1 MSRRRRRGA
10 GGGDHGGGGHGGGD
24 ERWMASYMDM
34 VTVLMCLFIVLY
46 AMSTIDQDKF
56 EKLRFALST
65 GFGQTASKTVDTAE
79 GVVVPPNLVDKKGN
93 GFAAQADVAEAVK
106 ELDNLKAM
114 EEAIQAS
121 LQAHGVADRVGF
133 DIDQRGLT
141 IKLIGTQTF
150 FDGNSAVL
158 RPESQSII
166 DAIAPVIAASTNQI
180 SVEGHADAHGSPA
193 PFVSDWDL
201 STSRATSVLRRF
213 VDADGIAG
221 PRLSATGYGS
231 ARPASTDP
239 SDTAANRRV
248 DIVILSD
255 KSEDIRRLIPGLLD
269 GSLDPDKPIDPV
281 TGKNVVA
288 DQSTAA
294 TSSASDDT
302 APKSSDDTQDDT
314 QKGGA
319 RR

>member
-1 MSRRRRRGA
+1 MSRRRRQA
-10 GGGDHGGGGHGGGD
+10 AGGDHGGGGGHGGGD

-46 AMSTIDQDKF
+46 AMSTIDQNKF

-65 GFGQTASKTVDTAE
+65 GFGQTASKTVDTAT

-93 GFAAQADVAEAVK
+93 GFAAQADVTEAAEEV
-106 ELDNLKAM
+106 DDLKAM

-121 LQAHGVADRVGF
+121 LQAHGVADKVGF

-141 IKLIGTQTF
+141 VKLVGTQTF
-150 FDGNSAVL
+150 FGGNSATL
-158 RPESQSII
+158 QPSSQTII
-166 DAIAPVIAASTNQI
+166 DSIAPVIAASTNQI
-180 SVEGHADAHGSPA
+180 SVEGHADVHGSPT

-213 VDADGIAG
+213 VDSDGIAG
-221 PRLSATGYGS
+221 PRMSATGYGS
-231 ARPASTDP
+231 SRPASTDP
-239 SDTAANRRV
+239 NDMAANRRV

-255 KSEDIRRLIPGLLD
+255 KSEDIRKLIPGILD
-269 GSLDPDKPIDPV
+269 GTIDPSQAV
-281 TGKNVVA
+281 DPATGRNVAPVEA
-288 DQSTAA
+288 TKRPAGGAA
-294 TSSASDDT
+294 TTTST
-302 APKSSDDTQDDT
+302 THDT

-319 RR
+319 QH

>member
-10 GGGDHGGGGHGGGD
+10 GGGDHGGGGGGHGGGD

-46 AMSTIDQDKF
+46 AMSTIDQNKF

-65 GFGQTASKTVDTAE
+65 GFGQVASKTVDTAT
-79 GVVVPPNLVDKKGN
+79 GVVVPPNLVNKKGN
-93 GFAAQADVAEAVK
+93 GFAAQADVAQAVK
-106 ELDNLKAM
+106 ELNNLKAM

-121 LQAHGVADRVGF
+121 LQAHGVADKVGF

-141 IKLIGTQTF
+141 VKLIGTQTF
-150 FDGNSAVL
+150 FDGNSATL
-158 RPESQSII
+158 RPESQTII
-166 DAIAPVIAASTNQI
+166 DSIAPVIASTVNQI
-180 SVEGHADAHGSPA
+180 SIEGHADVHGSPA
-193 PFVSDWDL
+193 PFASDWDL

-221 PRLSATGYGS
+221 PRMSATGYGS

-239 SDTAANRRV
+239 SDMAANRRV

-269 GSLDPDKPIDPV
+269 GTLDPNKPIDPN
-281 TGKNVVA
+281 TGKNVTVDPSA
-288 DQSTAA
+288 VTT
-294 TSSASDDT
+294 TSSAS
-302 APKSSDDTQDDT
+302 SDT

-319 RR
+319 DG

>member
-1 MSRRRRRGA
+1 MSRRRRGS
-10 GGGDHGGGGHGGGD
+10 GGDHGGGGGGHGGGD

-46 AMSTIDQDKF
+46 AMSTVDQNKF

-65 GFGQTASKTVDTAE
+65 GFGQTASKTVDTAT

-106 ELDNLKAM
+106 EANNLKAM

-121 LQAHGVADRVGF
+121 LQAHGVADKVGF

-141 IKLIGTQTF
+141 VKLIGTQTF
-150 FDGNSAVL
+150 FGGNSATL
-158 RPESQSII
+158 QRESQTVI
-166 DAIAPVIAASTNQI
+166 DSIAPVIAASVNQI
-180 SVEGHADAHGSPA
+180 SIEGHADVHGSPT
-193 PFVSDWDL
+193 PFISDWDL

-221 PRLSATGYGS
+221 ARMSATGYGS
-231 ARPASTDP
+231 SRPASTDP
-239 SDTAANRRV
+239 NDMAANRRV

-255 KSEDIRRLIPGLLD
+255 KSEDIRKLIPGILD
-269 GSLDPDKPIDPV
+269 GTLDPNEAVDPA
-281 TGKNVVA
+281 TGKNVAPA
-288 DQSTAA
+288 DATKSPAQQTTTTST
-294 TSSASDDT
+294 TSH
-302 APKSSDDTQDDT
+302 DT

-319 RR
+319 QH

>member
-1 MSRRRRRGA
+1 VSRRRRQA
-10 GGGDHGGGGHGGGD
+10 AGGDHGGGGGHGGGD

-46 AMSTIDQDKF
+46 AMSTIDQNKF

-65 GFGQTASKTVDTAE
+65 GFGQVASKTVDTAS

-106 ELDNLKAM
+106 EVNDLKAM

-121 LQAHGVADRVGF
+121 LQAHGVADKVGF

-150 FDGNSAVL
+150 FGGNSATL
-158 RPESQSII
+158 QPSSQAII
-166 DAIAPVIAASTNQI
+166 DSIAPVIGASTNQI
-180 SVEGHADAHGSPA
+180 SVEGHADVHGSPT

-221 PRLSATGYGS
+221 ARMSATGYGS
-231 ARPASTDP
+231 SRPASTDP
-239 SDTAANRRV
+239 NDMAANRRV

-255 KSEDIRRLIPGLLD
+255 KSEDIRKLIPGILD
-269 GSLDPDKPIDPV
+269 GSVDPNQAVDPA
-281 TGKNVVA
+281 TGKNVSPA
-288 DQSTAA
+288 DA
-294 TSSASDDT
+294 TTKPAEGSAST
-302 APKSSDDTQDDT
+302 TSTTSHDT

-319 RR
+319 QH

>member
-1 MSRRRRRGA
+1 MSRRRRQA
-10 GGGDHGGGGHGGGD
+10 AGGDHGGGGGHGGGD

-46 AMSTIDQDKF
+46 AMSTIDQNKF

-65 GFGQTASKTVDTAE
+65 GFGQTASKTVDTAS

-106 ELDNLKAM
+106 EVNNLKAM

-121 LQAHGVADRVGF
+121 LQAHGVADKVGF

-141 IKLIGTQTF
+141 VKLIGTQTF
-150 FDGNSAVL
+150 FGGNSASL
-158 RPESQSII
+158 QPESQTII
-166 DAIAPVIAASTNQI
+166 DSIAPVIAASTNQI
-180 SVEGHADAHGSPA
+180 SVEGHADVHGSPA
-193 PFVSDWDL
+193 PFISDWDL

-213 VDADGIAG
+213 VDTDGIAG
-221 PRLSATGYGS
+221 PRMSATGYGS
-231 ARPASTDP
+231 SRPASTDP
-239 SDTAANRRV
+239 NDMAANRRV

-255 KSEDIRRLIPGLLD
+255 KSEDIRRLIPGILD
-269 GSLDPDKPIDPV
+269 GSIDPSQAV
-281 TGKNVVA
+281 DPATGKNVAPADATKVA
-288 DQSTAA
+288 DGSATTTST
-294 TSSASDDT
+294 TT
-302 APKSSDDTQDDT
+302 DDT

-319 RR
+319 SH

>member
-1 MSRRRRRGA
+1 
-10 GGGDHGGGGHGGGD
+10 
-24 ERWMASYMDM
+24 MDM

-46 AMSTIDQDKF
+46 AMSTIDQNKF

-65 GFGQTASKTVDTAE
+65 GFGQVASKTVDTAS

-106 ELDNLKAM
+106 EVNDLKAM

-121 LQAHGVADRVGF
+121 LQAHGVADKVGF

-150 FDGNSAVL
+150 FGGNSATL
-158 RPESQSII
+158 QPSSQAII
-166 DAIAPVIAASTNQI
+166 DSIAPVIGASTNQI
-180 SVEGHADAHGSPA
+180 SVEGHADVHGSPT

-221 PRLSATGYGS
+221 ARMSATGYGS
-231 ARPASTDP
+231 SRPASTDP
-239 SDTAANRRV
+239 NDMAANRRV

-255 KSEDIRRLIPGLLD
+255 KSEDIRKLIPGILD
-269 GSLDPDKPIDPV
+269 GSVDPNQAVDPA
-281 TGKNVVA
+281 TGKNVSPA
-288 DQSTAA
+288 DA
-294 TSSASDDT
+294 TTKPAEGSAST
-302 APKSSDDTQDDT
+302 TSTTSHDT

-319 RR
+319 QH

>member
-1 MSRRRRRGA
+1 MSRRRRRGS
-10 GGGDHGGGGHGGGD
+10 GGDHGGGGGHGGGD

-46 AMSTIDQDKF
+46 AMSTIDQNKF

-65 GFGQTASKTVDTAE
+65 GFGQVASKTVDTAT

-93 GFAAQADVAEAVK
+93 GFVAQADVAEAVK

-121 LQAHGVADRVGF
+121 LQSHGVADRVGF

-141 IKLIGTQTF
+141 VKLIGTQTF
-150 FDGNSAVL
+150 FDGNSAAL
-158 RPESQSII
+158 RPESQTII
-166 DAIAPVIAASTNQI
+166 DSIAPVIAKTVNQI
-180 SVEGHADAHGSPA
+180 SIEGHADVHGSPA

-213 VDADGIAG
+213 VDVDGIAG
-221 PRLSATGYGS
+221 PRMSATGYGS

-269 GSLDPDKPIDPV
+269 GSLDPDKPIDPS
-281 TGKNVVA
+281 TGKNVAVDPSA
-288 DQSTAA
+288 VT
-294 TSSASDDT
+294 TKGSASG
-302 APKSSDDTQDDT
+302 DT

-319 RR
+319 SG